1 MKGDLGER
9 ILALAQE
16 LGALQYGSFTL
27 SSGQESGYYFDGRL
41 LTLHPEGAHLVSQA
55 ILPLVLESGAVA
67 VGGPT
72 LGADPIIGALVY
84 ASQVQG
90 RPLRGFL
97 VRGAAKDHGTGR
109 LIEGP
114 LEPGS
119 PVAVLDDVC
128 STGGSL
134 FHAIAAAEGHGCRV
148 VKVLAILDRRQ
159 GGGEELRGRGY
170 DFTPLLTAGPDG
182 SVGVA

>member
-1 MKGDLGER
+1 VSGDLGGR

-27 SSGQESGYYFDGRL
+27 SSGQTSGYYFDGRL
-41 LTLHPEGAHLVSQA
+41 LTLHPEGADLVCQA
-55 ILPLVLESGAVA
+55 FLPLILESGAVA

-84 ASQVQG
+84 ASHGQG

-97 VRGAAKDHGTGR
+97 VRGAAKDHGAGR
-109 LIEGP
+109 LLEGP
-114 LEPGS
+114 LERCS

-134 FHAIAAAEGHGCRV
+134 FHAIAAAEDYGCRV
-148 VKVLAILDRRQ
+148 MKVLTILDRRQ
-159 GGGEELRGRGY
+159 GGGDELRARGY
-170 DFTPLLTAGPDG
+170 DFSPLLVADADG
-182 SVGVA
+182 SVVVA